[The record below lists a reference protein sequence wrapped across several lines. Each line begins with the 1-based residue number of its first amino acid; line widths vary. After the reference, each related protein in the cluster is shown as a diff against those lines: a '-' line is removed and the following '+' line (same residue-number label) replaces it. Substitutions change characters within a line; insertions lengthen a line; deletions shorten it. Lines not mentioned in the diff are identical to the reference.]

1 MADGYGLG
9 EATAAS
15 DGHVEGS
22 LASAARFLDVFSLP
36 EPTDR
41 MVWQET

>member
-15 DGHVEGS
+15 DVHVGSS

-36 EPTDR
+36 EPIDR
-41 MVWQET
+41 MVRRET